1 MPVRTRAQARR
12 RGRRSALLIG
22 SDYRGR
28 NIEPS
33 KFGVTDVCIV
43 KKCLLEHGRYEEKM
57 LNSLQLECFLI
68 PEFSP
73 EFNIFFFV
81 LVTPCSSLSRVT
93 RPCGQNQALFWDPI
107 RMGN

>member
-33 KFGVTDVCIV
+33 KFSVTDVCIV
-43 KKCLLEHGRYEEKM
+43 KKM
-57 LNSLQLECFLI
+57 L
-68 PEFSP
+68 
-73 EFNIFFFV
+73 
-81 LVTPCSSLSRVT
+81 
-93 RPCGQNQALFWDPI
+93 A
-107 RMGN
+107 